1 MQPTLTFQH
10 VSYLWDETKAAAL
23 AGDEVALFLYRSNLL
38 GADLRLTNYAGGNTS
53 CKITA
58 TDPVSGQ
65 PAEVMWV
72 KGSGG
77 DIGTLTKAG
86 CANLYVEKLHQL
98 KARYRGLAHEDEMVG
113 LFEYCLFDPKCA
125 TPSIDTPLHG
135 LLPFKHIDHLHPDAL
150 IAIAA
155 AADGERIM
163 HEIWGDTMGWLP
175 WQKPGFDLGLAARKN
190 SGRQP
195 RPARRYPGWPR
206 PFHLGRYQLRLVYQH
221 LGSH

>member
-1 MQPTLTFQH
+1 MKDPLTFQH
-10 VSYLWDETKAAAL
+10 VSYLWDEAKAAEL

-53 CKITA
+53 VKIQE

-98 KARYRGLAHEDEMVG
+98 KNRYRGLQHEDEMVG
-113 LFEYCLFDPKCA
+113 LFEYCLFNPKCA

-135 LLPFKHIDHLHPDAL
+135 LLPFKPHRPPAPRCPHRHRGQPGRREDYARDMGRH
-150 IAIAA
+150 
-155 AADGERIM
+155 DGLATLAEAGLR
-163 HEIWGDTMGWLP
+163 
-175 WQKPGFDLGLAARKN
+175 PGFAARKDCA
-190 SGRQP
+190 GKPQ
-195 RPARRYPGWPR
+195 PARRYPGRAR
-206 PFHLGRYQLRLVYQH
+206 PLHLGRNELRIVPQH
-221 LGSH
+221 TGSD